1 VLLTKCNSGDQRNM
15 NEMDEA
21 CGTHGVEH
29 TESWW
34 GNPEGRRRLGR
45 PRRSLEDN
53 LKIDAQERELDL

>member
-1 VLLTKCNSGDQRNM
+1 M